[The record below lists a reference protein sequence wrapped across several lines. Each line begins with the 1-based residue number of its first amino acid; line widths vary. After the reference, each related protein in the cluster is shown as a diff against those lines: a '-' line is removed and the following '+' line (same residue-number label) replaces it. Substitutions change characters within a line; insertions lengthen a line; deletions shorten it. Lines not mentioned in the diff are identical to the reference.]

1 MTHHLVPMLIIAV
14 GVIMPALARAD
25 DGVTVVGDV
34 NPDNARQFVWQIT
47 NNGRKPIVWFEA
59 SHYLGKLVDP
69 PDGWAQTKLT
79 ANIGLGEKAAVGVVR
94 CEAKTPYDA
103 IRPGQSKAIG
113 LRLDRRGGYCEP
125 DDVTVGFAD
134 GSTMVIGGVLCPAKE
149 PFLRNNYPVI
159 GLGVMF
165 GLFLVYK
172 VLRGKKPR
180 ESQSPATP

>member
-1 MTHHLVPMLIIAV
+1 MTHRWFMMMVAAAGLILPAF
-14 GVIMPALARAD
+14 ALAD
-25 DGVTVVGDV
+25 EGVTVVGDI

-69 PDGWAQTKLT
+69 PEGWAQTKLT

-94 CEAKTPYDA
+94 CEAKTSSDA
-103 IRPGQSKAIG
+103 IRPGQKKAIG

-125 DDVTVGFAD
+125 GEVTVGFAD
-134 GSTMVIGGVLCPAKE
+134 GSTAVLRGVLCPAKE

-165 GLFLVYK
+165 GLFLLYK
-172 VLRGKKPR
+172 VARSRKPR
-180 ESQSPATP
+180 ESQSAAAT